1 MTGTFHCRGE
11 VCQPCGN
18 AAEQIQRASVT
29 SWGDR
34 IDQLAEPA
42 RACVRE
48 YLRGIYQRAQVAERV
63 KAQLKAAA

>member
-1 MTGTFHCRGE
+1 MTGTFRCRGE
-11 VCQPCGN
+11 ICQPCGN
-18 AAEQIQRASVT
+18 AAEQIQCTAGT

-48 YLRGIYQRAQVAERV
+48 YLRGIYQRGQVIAKMKE
-63 KAQLKAAA
+63 KSQ

>member
-1 MTGTFHCRGE
+1 MNGTFRCRGE
-11 VCQPCGN
+11 ICQPCGT
-18 AAEQIQRASVT
+18 AAEQIQRAPVT

-34 IDQLAEPA
+34 IDQLADPV

-63 KAQLKAAA
+63 KAQLGRAA